1 MGWDFKWIVYQ
12 KNFNAPVSRSNSQ
25 MSWTN
30 KELPHPRQKK
40 MNAPHLYEMDR
51 LGQTARHC
59 APSTACQQAGP
70 RETVA
75 PSGCSGKETAASLSA
90 AGSRVLR
97 FRECKSI
104 FQTSEEYMNLKEC
117 QQ

>member
-1 MGWDFKWIVYQ
+1 MHLFLEAILKWAEQI
-12 KNFNAPVSRSNSQ
+12 KNSLTP
-25 MSWTN
+25 
-30 KELPHPRQKK
+30 PKK
-40 MNAPHLYEMDR
+40 MSAPHLYEMDR